1 MKQGSRLAPVE
12 ITNFTNRR
20 GRREEGLPDNNAS
33 FLPPLHPSV
42 LWITFE
48 RTNLVHSGYRSSPP
62 TFSTRA
68 FNESTIKL
76 EKDRVTLWKRRTL
89 LPSLEDT
96 R

>member
-33 FLPPLHPSV
+33 FLPPLHPSA